1 MLTVFRSCGACTST
15 GSRCRKPVR
24 PSGIR
29 CHLHGSAGGRP
40 PGTPEH
46 PNSRAARLEGRR
58 RWVARMQAAKVA
70 GQIERFPNGR
80 RAKGLPRLSKDPT
93 IRRAQ
98 KIIEKAKAMADQE
111 IASLLEQPWSEL
123 SHPEKL
129 ALETGVS
136 LDIIAKIL
144 NDGAQIL
151 ERDGLEGTDIKLA
164 TFVRDTAQSVISNQI
179 RIDSAKLAA
188 SVSSPAGLTEQQ
200 RREQARQAILE
211 AFAERPQLD
220 NSSSDSDTAS

>member
-1 MLTVFRSCGACTST
+1 MGRAHARGE
-15 GSRCRKPVR
+15 
-24 PSGIR
+24 
-29 CHLHGSAGGRP
+29 SAGRDRALSGRP
-40 PGTPEH
+40 ACAGLAAVVEEPHHPQGAADRGKGEGNGDHAIATVPE
-46 PNSRAARLEGRR
+46 R
-58 RWVARMQAAKVA
+58 
-70 GQIERFPNGR
+70 
-80 RAKGLPRLSKDPT
+80 
-93 IRRAQ
+93 
-98 KIIEKAKAMADQE
+98 
-111 IASLLEQPWSEL
+111 PWSEL

>member
-1 MLTVFRSCGACTST
+1 MARQCGAQTRSRGLCHRPAKA
-15 GSRCRKPVR
+15 GSARCW
-24 PSGIR
+24 
-29 CHLHGSAGGRP
+29 LHGATAGRP
-40 PGTPEH
+40 RGTPEH
-46 PNSRAARLEGRR
+46 PNSRAARLEGRL
-58 RWVARMQAAKVA
+58 RWVERMREAKAR
-70 GQIERFPNGR
+70 GEIERFPGGR
-80 RAKGLPRLSKDPT
+80 RARGLPRLSKNPI
-93 IRRAQ
+93 IRKAQ
-98 KIIEKAKAMADQE
+98 RIVEKAKAMVDQA
-111 IASLLEQPWSEL
+111 IATVPERPWSEL

-188 SVSSPAGLTEQQ
+188 GVSSPAGLTEAQ
-200 RREQARQAILE
+200 RRERARAAILE
-211 AFAERPQLD
+211 AFAERPQPD
-220 NSSSDSDTAS
+220 NGVADSDSG

>member
-1 MLTVFRSCGACTST
+1 
-15 GSRCRKPVR
+15 
-24 PSGIR
+24 
-29 CHLHGSAGGRP
+29 
-40 PGTPEH
+40 
-46 PNSRAARLEGRR
+46 
-58 RWVARMQAAKVA
+58 MQAAKVA